1 MTLGRTVRVLSL
13 LVLAIGVATGCA
25 KVPTEEIAAA
35 DQAMQAAIVSEAE
48 VYAPA
53 AWTTAQDAR
62 AQLDTELKAQEESFA
77 LTRSYEHAKTLAAD
91 VKSAAEQAAADAE
104 TTKETVRVEVAG
116 LIEEAK
122 ASLDDA
128 RAMLA
133 NAPQGK
139 GTAADLAALEADARS
154 TEDYLAEADREYQAG
169 NYMEARAKAEAALVE
184 LDKVKAEIQGAQNAR
199 RGA

>member
-1 MTLGRTVRVLSL
+1 MIRKTAVVMSL

-35 DQAMQAAIVSEAE
+35 DQAMQAATAAEAE

-53 AWTTAQDAR
+53 SWSTAQDTR
-62 AQLDTELKAQEESFA
+62 AQLDAEVKAQEESFA
-77 LTRSYEHAKTLAAD
+77 LSRSYEHARTLAAD
-91 VKSAAEQAAADAE
+91 TKAAAEQAAADAE
-104 TTKETVRVEVAG
+104 AMKEKVRVEVAG
-116 LIEEAK
+116 LIEQAK
-122 ASLDDA
+122 TSLQET
-128 RAMLA
+128 RTLLS

-169 NYMEARAKAEAALVE
+169 NYMEARAKAEAALAE
-184 LDKVKAEIQGAQNAR
+184 LDKVKAEIQGAQKAR
-199 RGA
+199 AGV